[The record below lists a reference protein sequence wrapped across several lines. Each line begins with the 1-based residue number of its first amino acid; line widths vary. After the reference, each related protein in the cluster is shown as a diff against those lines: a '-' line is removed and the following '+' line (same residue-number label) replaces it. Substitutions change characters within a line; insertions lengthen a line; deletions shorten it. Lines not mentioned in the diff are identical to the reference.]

1 MNLLLQSSISRV
13 LLLRS
18 LAIVVQLVAVLIC
31 QFFLELELAL
41 PSLLTVIALES
52 VFQLLSVWLLRRRIR
67 RNERVGTLTIVW
79 QLLADIVFLTLLLA
93 LSGGAT
99 NAFVSLLLLPIMIA
113 AVTLPGRYTMMITLV
128 AIALYSTLMLMLP
141 EHQGSHHTTQMR
153 SHFIAMWVNFVISA
167 LVVATLVSA
176 LARTL
181 ARQQQAMAANR
192 EEQLR
197 AEQLLALGNAAAQAT
212 HQLATPLGSIALL
225 HEELEE
231 LAAANK
237 GLASVVSELG
247 VPIKQCQQQLSLFRQ
262 RAGQLRAAQEVQGE
276 QAACTVGALLGEIQ
290 QAFALQFPTQ
300 QLVCFGFEGLKAQLL
315 RTDPLLSAAF
325 LNLLANAVRA
335 NELAQ
340 QTSIHLSI
348 CIDNGESHWRIE
360 DLGGGFNSEHLAS
373 LGSAVMAS
381 DHGLGVAL
389 WLSNATIE
397 RVGGRLA
404 LSNAG
409 QGACIDVFI
418 PELNG

>member
-18 LAIVVQLVAVLIC
+18 LAIVVQFVAVLIC
-31 QFFLELELAL
+31 HFLLELDLAL
-41 PSLLTVIALES
+41 PSLLSVIALES

-67 RNERVGTLTIVW
+67 RNERVGSLSIVW
-79 QLLADIVFLTLLLA
+79 QLLADIFFLSLLLA
-93 LSGGAT
+93 FSGGAT

-113 AVTLPGRYTMMITLV
+113 AVTLPVRHTMMITAV
-128 AIALYSTLMLMLP
+128 AIAVYSGLMLMLP
-141 EHQGSHHTTQMR
+141 EHQGTHHMAQMR

-181 ARQQQAMAANR
+181 ARQQKAMATNR
-192 EEQLR
+192 EEQMR

-212 HQLATPLGSIALL
+212 HQLATPLGSLALL
-225 HEELEE
+225 QEE
-231 LAAANK
+231 LAELTAQDK
-237 GLASVVSELG
+237 GLAPVVSELG
-247 VPIKQCQQQLSLFRQ
+247 VPIKQCQQQLNLFRQ
-262 RAGQLRAAQEVQGE
+262 RAGQLRAAQESQGGHYF
-276 QAACTVGALLGEIQ
+276 CCLGDLLSEIQ
-290 QAFALQFPTQ
+290 QAFALQFPAQ
-300 QLVCFGFEGLKAQLL
+300 RLVCNGFDGLKAQRL
-315 RTDPLLSAAF
+315 RSDPLLSAAF

-335 NELAQ
+335 NELVQ
-340 QTSIHLSI
+340 QTSIHMTI
-348 CIDNGESHWRIE
+348 KVDNDESHWRIE

-381 DHGLGVAL
+381 AHGLGVAL

-404 LSNAG
+404 LGNVA

-418 PELNG
+418 PMVRG